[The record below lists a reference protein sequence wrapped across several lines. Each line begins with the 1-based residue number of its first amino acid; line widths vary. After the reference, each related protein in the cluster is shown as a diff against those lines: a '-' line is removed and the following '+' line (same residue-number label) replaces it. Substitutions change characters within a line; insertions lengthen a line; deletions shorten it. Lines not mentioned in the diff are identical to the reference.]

1 MHKPYEP
8 YEPKPE
14 GFWEKYALIP
24 FFLAFAS
31 VGLTMGYGI
40 AKQNEK
46 DMQDVKEYQE
56 QRVYHNLTKTR

>member
-1 MHKPYEP
+1 MYKP

-14 GFWEKYALIP
+14 GFWEKYAIIP

-31 VGLTMGYGI
+31 MGLTMGYGI

-46 DMQDVKEYQE
+46 DLKEAQEYQE
-56 QRVYHNLTKTR
+56 QYFARNPSKTR